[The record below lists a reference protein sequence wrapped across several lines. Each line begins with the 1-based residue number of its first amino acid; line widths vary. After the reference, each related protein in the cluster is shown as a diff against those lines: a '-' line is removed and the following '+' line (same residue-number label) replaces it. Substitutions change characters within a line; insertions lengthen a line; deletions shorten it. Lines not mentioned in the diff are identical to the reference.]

1 MTLRH
6 CWLAI
11 ARRLACCGLV
21 GALLLAIPA
30 FAGTAWAEAAE
41 ASPVDSIKTS
51 LDEIEATIAR
61 EDVTA
66 ETLAVPVVHEAHS
79 YGAIG
84 GVLCAL
90 VVLARRGRAA
100 TPL

>member
-11 ARRLACCGLV
+11 ARRLAFCGLV

-66 ETLAVPVVHEAHS
+66 ETLAGLRQS
-79 YGAIG
+79 LNTAIETIRTKTDELEPR
-84 GVLCAL
+84 VRELDERL
-90 VVLARRGRAA
+90 K
-100 TPL
+100 